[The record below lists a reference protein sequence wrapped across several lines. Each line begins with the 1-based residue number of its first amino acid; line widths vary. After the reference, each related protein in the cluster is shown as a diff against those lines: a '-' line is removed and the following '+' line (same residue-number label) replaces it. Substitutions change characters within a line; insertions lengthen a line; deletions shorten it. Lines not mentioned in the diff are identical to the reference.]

1 MFNLVLSGI
10 FNGKY
15 WVVFVYWD
23 QNFYQIYVGV
33 VDFCFGFNSIGKWY
47 KDVFGVGVVFYND
60 WVLKFGFFNNQIN
73 VVGVFY
79 KSLSKFN
86 DQFLSVG
93 FQAGLVQ
100 CNFGYECFN
109 FEDQFGGDEGYINLS
124 VEILFVNNFVY
135 GDILVGINYIYV
147 FKRGVFIY
155 VGAVMY
161 YILELQISFFYNED
175 ELELGNFD
183 FFYCKYIVYV
193 NVNILVG
200 LGIQIQLWVLLYV
213 QGFYLVVNVGS
224 NICFLIDE
232 ILGVVLYIGG
242 WVCLVWDELDNFMFD
257 VVVGMVG
264 IEFSNFLLGLS
275 YDVCID
281 GIGFLFK

>member
-1 MFNLVLSGI
+1 
-10 FNGKY
+10 
-15 WVVFVYWD
+15 
-23 QNFYQIYVGV
+23 
-33 VDFCFGFNSIGKWY
+33 
-47 KDVFGVGVVFYND
+47 
-60 WVLKFGFFNNQIN
+60 
-73 VVGVFY
+73 
-79 KSLSKFN
+79 
-86 DQFLSVG
+86 
-93 FQAGLVQ
+93 
-100 CNFGYECFN
+100 
-109 FEDQFGGDEGYINLS
+109 
-124 VEILFVNNFVY
+124 
-135 GDILVGINYIYV
+135 
-147 FKRGVFIY
+147 
-155 VGAVMY
+155 MY

-175 ELELGNFD
+175 QFELGNFD
-183 FFYCKYIVYV
+183 FLYCKYIVYV

-200 LGIQIQLWVLLYV
+200 LGIQVQLWVLLYV

-281 GIGFLFK
+281 GIGFLCK